1 MKWITPGYAPATERV
16 WKQLSILG
24 SCRRR
29 MGQLPPISSDFLFFH
44 ETGEMLEGPII
55 SSFSIT
61 GETTARQLAAFQMI
75 LQALTADTLSG
86 TRIIAAVALL
96 KILFFFA
103 LHRLSP
109 ELHQPC

>member
-1 MKWITPGYAPATERV
+1 
-16 WKQLSILG
+16 
-24 SCRRR
+24 

-44 ETGEMLEGPII
+44 QTGEMVEGPII
-55 SSFSIT
+55 SSFGIT
-61 GETTARQLAAFQMI
+61 GETTAWQLAAFQVI

-96 KILFFFA
+96 KILFLFA

-109 ELHQPC
+109 ELY